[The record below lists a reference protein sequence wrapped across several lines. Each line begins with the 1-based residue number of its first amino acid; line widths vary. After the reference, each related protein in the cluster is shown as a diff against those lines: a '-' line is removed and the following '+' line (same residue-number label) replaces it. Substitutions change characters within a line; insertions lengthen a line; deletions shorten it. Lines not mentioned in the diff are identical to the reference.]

1 MIERKM
7 GIVSPND
14 LVEIE
19 SKLSQILELKK

>member
-1 MIERKM
+1 M